1 MVVSDQIYIKISGD
15 MSVFTRTYSWLPR
28 LCWTKAETNMADC
41 VTQRHHISSNKKSRG
56 WILFFSPPI
65 GGDYS
70 REAIISNIAHWKSCT
85 KIFCFIIPLNSKK
98 IIISNKLNMGF
109 LSVPNLIHW
118 LIFNVNNRDIRAWII
133 TDQLCC
139 IKERRGVG
147 GGGIIQQIF
156 QLNLKYLHVKIIK
169 PLWVVV

>member
-1 MVVSDQIYIKISGD
+1 MVVNDQIYIKISEG
-15 MSVFTRTYSWLPR
+15 MSMFTRTYSWLPR
-28 LCWTKAETNMADC
+28 LCWTKAEANMADC
-41 VTQRHHISSNKKSRG
+41 VTQRHHISSNKNSRG
-56 WILFFSPPI
+56 RIFFSPPI

-85 KIFCFIIPLNSKK
+85 KILCFIIPLNSKK

-118 LIFNVNNRDIRAWII
+118 LIFNVNNLGIRAWII
-133 TDQLCC
+133 TDQLCW

-147 GGGIIQQIF
+147 GGDHSREGITLSIS
-156 QLNLKYLHVKIIK
+156 VKERWLFK
-169 PLWVVV
+169 GGG

>member
-1 MVVSDQIYIKISGD
+1 MIKYIKKLAGTCLCLHVHIVDFRAYVGQK
-15 MSVFTRTYSWLPR
+15 PR
-28 LCWTKAETNMADC
+28 PIWPIIDC
-41 VTQRHHISSNKKSRG
+41 VTPRHHISSNKNSRR

-70 REAIISNIAHWKSCT
+70 RDAIISNIAHWKSCT

-118 LIFNVNNRDIRAWII
+118 LIFNVNNLGIRDWII
-133 TDQLCC
+133 TDQLCW

-147 GGGIIQQIF
+147 GGDYSREGIILSIS
-156 QLNLKYLHVKIIK
+156 VKERWLFK
-169 PLWVVV
+169 GGG